1 MCPVSLNI
9 SLNAY
14 HKLQVAFYTGDEEV
28 NKTYVG
34 TNSHRLSTW
43 SWTTSAH
50 SMLSQCQISQAGRRT
65 DKVKPLTDKVNTAHL
80 STMPT
85 LYMKA
90 FREWK
95 KKNQIAQNCETFCIN
110 QPQTHTNVLQISSVK
125 YSSQCNST

>member
-1 MCPVSLNI
+1 M
-9 SLNAY
+9 
-14 HKLQVAFYTGDEEV
+14 FYTGDEEV

-50 SMLSQCQISQAGRRT
+50 SMFSQCQISQAGRRT

-80 STMPT
+80 SMVPT

-90 FREWK
+90 FRGWGK
-95 KKNQIAQNCETFCIN
+95 KTK
-110 QPQTHTNVLQISSVK
+110 
-125 YSSQCNST
+125 